1 MRVVRYQGF
10 SDDAVRA
17 VNESPGYF
25 MAWYS
30 VKSIALVLVFGAL
43 CYQVGKSRR

>member
-1 MRVVRYQGF
+1 MRVARYQGWRE
-10 SDDAVRA
+10 DAVA
-17 VNESPGYF
+17 ALQANPNYWLG
-25 MAWYS
+25 WYS